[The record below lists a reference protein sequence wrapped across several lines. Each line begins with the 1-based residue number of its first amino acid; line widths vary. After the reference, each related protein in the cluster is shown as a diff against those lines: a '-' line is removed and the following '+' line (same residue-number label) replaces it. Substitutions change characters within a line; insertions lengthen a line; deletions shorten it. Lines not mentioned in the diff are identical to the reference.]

1 MYTSGVLE
9 LENLASITSAELVQN
24 ATLLR
29 LKEATFAQMNS
40 EFLGQLDA
48 MAMERQMDNLKTA
61 LTLKL
66 FRWPSRFRVKVQK
79 DQVAEDQPRHLLKVF
94 SCCKLHSFLQF

>member
-40 EFLGQLDA
+40 EFLG
-48 MAMERQMDNLKTA
+48 
-61 LTLKL
+61 
-66 FRWPSRFRVKVQK
+66 
-79 DQVAEDQPRHLLKVF
+79 
-94 SCCKLHSFLQF
+94 